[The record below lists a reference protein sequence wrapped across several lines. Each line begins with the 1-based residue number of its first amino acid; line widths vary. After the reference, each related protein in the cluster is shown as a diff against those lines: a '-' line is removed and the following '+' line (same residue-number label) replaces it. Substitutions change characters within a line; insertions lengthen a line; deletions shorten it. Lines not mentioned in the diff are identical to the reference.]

1 MRLAGF
7 VCIVL
12 AGGLLGM
19 RSARIVRNRAEA
31 LRSLASA
38 CTLIASVIPTGRMK
52 PGEVIHRLAAQSGG
66 ASCFFQE
73 VGQHMCTGLTPW
85 DAWQTAAKHTA
96 AALGLTK
103 NELDELETVGR
114 ALTCFGG
121 DAARQT
127 AEASAELFRTWADS
141 AIATQKQDARLRQSL
156 WLTAALLIG
165 ILLI

>member
-7 VCIVL
+7 ICIVL

-19 RSARIVRNRAEA
+19 RSARLVRNRAGA
-31 LRSLASA
+31 LHSLASA
-38 CTLIASVIPTGRMK
+38 CTLIASMIPTGRMK

-66 ASCFFQE
+66 ASCFFQAVE
-73 VGQHMCTGLTPW
+73 QNMHAGLAPW
-85 DAWQTAAKHTA
+85 AAWQTALKHMGT
-96 AALGLTK
+96 ALGLTK

-141 AIATQKQDARLRQSL
+141 AIGTQKQDARLRQSL